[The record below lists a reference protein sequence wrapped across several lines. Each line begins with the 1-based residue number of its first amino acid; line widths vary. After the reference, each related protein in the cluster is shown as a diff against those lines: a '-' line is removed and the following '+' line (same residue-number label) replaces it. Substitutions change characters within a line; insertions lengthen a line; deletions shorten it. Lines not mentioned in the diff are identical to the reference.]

1 MRHRRPAR
9 LAGMGQKNNDR
20 VRIRNRRY
28 KIKRFLAQPKND
40 VNRMVEQLEEWQL
53 EDKQSIQA
61 LDVGENINRLKP
73 NKNTKYLYRKF
84 VLIVKTLK
92 FLSTC

>member
-1 MRHRRPAR
+1 MRHSRPAR
-9 LAGMGQKNNDR
+9 LVGMGQKNNDR

-53 EDKQSIQA
+53 EDKQSIEA
-61 LDVGENINRLKP
+61 FDIGESIKSSINI
-73 NKNTKYLYRKF
+73 KYLYRKSIL
-84 VLIVKTLK
+84 VVKTLN
-92 FLSTC
+92 S